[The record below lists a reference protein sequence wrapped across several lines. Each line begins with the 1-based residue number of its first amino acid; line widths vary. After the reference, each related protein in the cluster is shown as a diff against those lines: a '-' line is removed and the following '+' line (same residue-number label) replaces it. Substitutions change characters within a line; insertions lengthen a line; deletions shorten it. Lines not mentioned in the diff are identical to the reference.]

1 MPGRQWSDSNGFTMI
16 EALLAMALLS
26 IAIFGTFSLLDSV
39 MGYNKFAET
48 ITTATTLAQD
58 KVEALKNT
66 DYASIPLADPDPAPD
81 LGLDEN
87 GNTGT
92 GGIYSR
98 STIVK
103 PDPTYSTNIKQVTVT
118 VSWSWKGNQKDVTLR
133 TMLKE

>member
-1 MPGRQWSDSNGFTMI
+1 MFTRQLTDSNGFTLI
-16 EALLAMALLS
+16 EALLAMSLLS
-26 IAIFGTFSLLDSV
+26 IAVFGMFSLLHSV
-39 MGYNKFAET
+39 MWYNEFAET
-48 ITTATTLAQD
+48 VTTATTLAQD

-66 DYASIPLADPDPAPD
+66 DYESIPVADPDPDPD

-87 GNTGT
+87 GNTGA

-98 STIVK
+98 TTTVTI
-103 PDPTYSTNIKQVTVT
+103 DPTYSNIKRITVD

>member
-1 MPGRQWSDSNGFTMI
+1 MFTRQPTDSNGFTLI
-16 EALLAMALLS
+16 EALLAMSLLS
-26 IAIFGTFSLLDSV
+26 IAVFGMFSLLNSV
-39 MGYNKFAET
+39 MGYNKYAET

-66 DYASIPLADPDPAPD
+66 DYASIPVADPDPDPD

-87 GNTGT
+87 GNTGA

-98 STIVK
+98 TTTVTI
-103 PDPTYSTNIKQVTVT
+103 DPTYSNIKRVTVT

>member
-1 MPGRQWSDSNGFTMI
+1 MFTRTPIDSNGFTLI
-16 EALLAMALLS
+16 EALLAMSLLS
-26 IAIFGTFSLLDSV
+26 IAVFGMFSLLPSV
-39 MGYNKFAET
+39 MGYNDFAET
-48 ITTATTLAQD
+48 VTTATTLAQD

-66 DYASIPLADPDPAPD
+66 DYSSIPLADPDPNPD

-87 GNTGT
+87 GNTGA

-103 PDPTYSTNIKQVTVT
+103 LDPTYSNIKQVTVT